1 MNLITNN
8 ICGIREN
15 EYKIVTMKMYISIHG
30 STLQITEKIEENL
43 NF

>member
-8 ICGIREN
+8 TCGIREN
-15 EYKIVTMKMYISIHG
+15 ENTKSLQWKCISQY
-30 STLQITEKIEENL
+30 TVPLQITEKVEENL